1 MNPTQAETKQQD
13 ANSPGVIALSPAEIE
28 QVAGGNSMPIVA
40 RYGDLVYVTA
50 STSNLTKMNQEI
62 VDGVPKATALPP
74 DSRNRPQAIVA
85 NPLAA
90 GTGHVLA

>member
-40 RYGDLVYVTA
+40 RYGDLVYV
-50 STSNLTKMNQEI
+50 
-62 VDGVPKATALPP
+62 GPKDPQKIDPADHLGLKDLREP
-74 DSRNRPQAIVA
+74 DYLYPYPR
-85 NPLAA
+85 
-90 GTGHVLA
+90 G